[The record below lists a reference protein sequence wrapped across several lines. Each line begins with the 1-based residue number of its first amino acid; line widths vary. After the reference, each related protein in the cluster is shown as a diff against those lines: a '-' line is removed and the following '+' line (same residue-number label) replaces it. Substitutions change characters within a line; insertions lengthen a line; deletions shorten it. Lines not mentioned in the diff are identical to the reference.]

1 MVRLSAPR
9 MLLLGALGLSG
20 AALAFLIGA
29 RAGTRLDRV
38 MTVSGAQAPAAV
50 VVHPHQALR

>member
-1 MVRLSAPR
+1 MVRLSATR

-29 RAGTRLDRV
+29 RAGTKLDRV
-38 MTVSGAQAPAAV
+38 MTLSGGQAPAAV
-50 VVHPHQALR
+50 MATPP